1 MKNRQ
6 PNRWGMDYQNRLE
19 DHRDLSMYL
28 QAEYFRKKNQ
38 LQTLENPGTTVRLI
52 LYGLTGIFFC
62 IGLFFVLF

>member
-6 PNRWGMDYQNRLE
+6 PNRWEMDYQNRLE
-19 DHRDLSMYL
+19 DRRDLSMYL

-38 LQTLENPGTTVRLI
+38 LQNLEIPGITVRLI